1 MGVFVLFEAEVP
13 SVPSHA
19 AQISFC
25 SDVVATLKDKL
36 DAFGIDTSKMT
47 ISCLPIVITAAEKA
61 AGWTFPSVRG
71 GERATNNQ
79 GYALAVSISGRR
91 LSTGGGYVMQAG
103 IDIATSGTAF
113 LSATAATE
121 AAVLAAAAAI
131 SPTDAAFSSAWA
143 SIGANTT
150 TIGVATPAAITAVEV
165 YNAYPPPPSP
175 PPCATSCTRMMN
187 GASSDG
193 PICIQQGMKNS
204 AGCSSGLIGSCTQI
218 PDPLDVACYPV
229 RSGDG
234 NLCDAGM
241 TLCSVSGAS
250 GACGS
255 KSDKKK
261 KKCSKFAQ
269 RNKTPKKCPKKKWKK
284 KCKKT
289 CCEAGF

>member
-1 MGVFVLFEAEVP
+1 
-13 SVPSHA
+13 
-19 AQISFC
+19 
-25 SDVVATLKDKL
+25 
-36 DAFGIDTSKMT
+36 
-47 ISCLPIVITAAEKA
+47 
-61 AGWTFPSVRG
+61 
-71 GERATNNQ
+71 
-79 GYALAVSISGRR
+79 
-91 LSTGGGYVMQAG
+91 
-103 IDIATSGTAF
+103 
-113 LSATAATE
+113 
-121 AAVLAAAAAI
+121 
-131 SPTDAAFSSAWA
+131 
-143 SIGANTT
+143 
-150 TIGVATPAAITAVEV
+150 
-165 YNAYPPPPSP
+165 
-175 PPCATSCTRMMN
+175 MMN